1 MLKEVKMPETREKT
15 VDVLR
20 RLKAQESKPKAKLE
34 SYSFSNPKPKQE
46 EFKSSNL
53 PQRNIEAL
61 LHKIEEIERKMKT
74 GNVSYFNLYYELKNA
89 EQTFL
94 REAEK
99 ALKQDFQIPKTT
111 LDRVKSRVE
120 IIKSRQME
128 KR

>member
-1 MLKEVKMPETREKT
+1 MLKEVNMPETREKT

-20 RLKAQESKPKAKLE
+20 RLKAQEGKPKAKLE
-34 SYSFSNPKPKQE
+34 SYSFSDQKPKQE

-53 PQRNIEAL
+53 PQRNIETL